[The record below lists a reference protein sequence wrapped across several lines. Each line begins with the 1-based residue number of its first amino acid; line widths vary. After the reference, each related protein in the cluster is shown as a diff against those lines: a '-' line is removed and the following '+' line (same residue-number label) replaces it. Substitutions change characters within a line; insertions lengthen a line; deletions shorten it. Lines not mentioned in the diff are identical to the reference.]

1 MNSNKFTQLHVY
13 IIGGVLMLLV
23 GVGLFFTLI
32 KPVEDENKNLETSIQ
47 GTEGTQVPI
56 DSKPFTP
63 TDPWDSQKKGAEEKL
78 QEATQ
83 RQKRKAAELAVIEN
97 RKQLPAPRQID
108 IGDGSQAHL
117 LNYTMPRWVNLPQ
130 YVVQMMNSY
139 ALSTAA
145 KHHITKLK
153 TTFKAPAPTV
163 DIALIPKQII
173 AWNMGPIEVTGN
185 FNDVMQWAED
195 WNNAPLLVAV
205 DGLKCSVA
213 GRGGKITATGNLT
226 VYVFPT
232 GKAVTNPAAA
242 PVGGPTGAPTGGA
255 GYPGASGSAGAPGA
269 PYPGGGGAPRA
280 GGGNGA
286 K

>member
-13 IIGGVLMLLV
+13 IIGGVLLLLV

-32 KPVEDENKNLETSIQ
+32 KPVEDENKTLETSIS
-47 GTEGTQVPI
+47 GTEGTQVSI
-56 DSKPFTP
+56 DSKAFTP
-63 TDPWDSQKKGAEEKL
+63 TDPWESQKKGAEEKL

-83 RQKRKAAELAVIEN
+83 RQQRKAAELAVLEN
-97 RKQLPAPRQID
+97 KKQLPGPRKID

-117 LNYTMPRWVNLPQ
+117 LNYTMPRWVTLPQ
-130 YVVQMMNSY
+130 YVVQMMNAY
-139 ALSTAA
+139 ARSTAA
-145 KHHITKLK
+145 KHHITTLK

-163 DIALIPKQII
+163 DPTLIPKQII
-173 AWNMGPIEVTGN
+173 AWNLGPIEVTGN
-185 FNDVMQWAED
+185 FNDVMRWAED

-242 PVGGPTGAPTGGA
+242 PGGPV
-255 GYPGASGSAGAPGA
+255 GAPGA
-269 PYPGGGGAPRA
+269 APGYPGGGG
-280 GGGNGA
+280 GGNGPGGPA
-286 K
+286 PGGAPSGPGGNSAP

>member
-32 KPVEDENKNLETSIQ
+32 KPVEDENKSLEASIQ

-63 TDPWDSQKKGAEEKL
+63 TDPWETQKKGAEEKL

-97 RKQLPAPRQID
+97 RKQLPSARQID

-117 LNYTMPRWVNLPQ
+117 LNYTMPRWVTLPQ

-139 ALSTAA
+139 ARSTAA
-145 KHHITKLK
+145 KHHITSLK
-153 TTFKAPAPTV
+153 TTFKAPAPAV
-163 DIALIPKQII
+163 DPTLIPKQII
-173 AWNMGPIEVTGN
+173 AWDLGPIEVTGN
-185 FNDVMQWAED
+185 FNDVMRWAED

-242 PVGGPTGAPTGGA
+242 PGAAPGGAPGGA
-255 GYPGASGSAGAPGA
+255 GGYPGAPGGGGAPSG
-269 PYPGGGGAPRA
+269 PYPGGGGAP
-280 GGGNGA
+280 GPGGNGA
-286 K
+286 